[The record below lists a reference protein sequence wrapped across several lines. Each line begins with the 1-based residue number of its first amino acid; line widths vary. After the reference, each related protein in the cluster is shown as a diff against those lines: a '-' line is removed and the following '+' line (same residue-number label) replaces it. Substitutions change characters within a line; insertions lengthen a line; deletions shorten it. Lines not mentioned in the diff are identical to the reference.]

1 MAKAILSAM
10 FSGLRGRLG
19 GVVFR
24 QRGDLTI
31 AGPRPRNSGRAS
43 TPNQVAHRERFRRAA
58 AYGQSVLAD
67 PALRAIYEART
78 GQRSNVYRTAL
89 TDAIQSPVI
98 DALETEAFRGAIGD
112 PIVVRAH
119 DDFAVTGVTVAVKD
133 AAGTTLEQG
142 VAQAAAGAWT
152 YAATRSVAPGTTVT
166 IEVTAVD
173 QPGNA
178 TSLSRPVTV

>member
-24 QRGDLTI
+24 QRGDLTV
-31 AGPRPRNSGRAS
+31 AGPRPRTTGRAS
-43 TPNQVAHRERFRRAA
+43 TAAQLAQRERFRRATT
-58 AYGQSVLAD
+58 YGRSVLAD
-67 PALRAIYEART
+67 PALRAIYEARS
-78 GQRSNVYRTAL
+78 GQRGSVYQTAL
-89 TDAIQSPVI
+89 TDAIRSPVI
-98 DALETEAFRGAIGD
+98 DALETAAFRGAIGD

-142 VAQAAAGAWT
+142 PAEAAAGAWS
-152 YAATRSVAPGTTVT
+152 YAVTRSVAPGTTVT

-178 TSLSRPVTV
+178 ASLSRPVTV